1 MSTDFQCVFPS
12 SIVPLSSIRLL
23 PGVTPMSV
31 DVVGQDFRNVD
42 EVSING
48 IAAKSVLILSPNRLI
63 AQVPDGILDKVTS
76 VTVTSTLLTFTNKSL
91 LRFRLGRSTSK
102 VNGMLRLVQLFVKLL
117 FTTQGTDIWAQRLG
131 GNGLRDVGRSFG
143 RDGGS
148 GIVADFHIAVQET
161 QKQIIA
167 IQTRDPSIPREERL
181 LKAKIATV
189 RYVRQEAALI
199 AAVELTNQT
208 GKPVL
213 ASMML

>member
-1 MSTDFQCVFPS
+1 MATDFQCVFPS
-12 SIVPLSSIRLL
+12 SVVPLSSIRIL
-23 PGVTPMSV
+23 PGVTPISV
-31 DVVGQDFRNVD
+31 DVIGQDFRNVD
-42 EVSING
+42 EVTING
-48 IAAKSVLILSPNRLI
+48 IAAKSVVILSPNRLI

-76 VTVTSTLLTFTNKSL
+76 VVVTSSQLTFTNKSV
-91 LRFRLGRSTSK
+91 LRFRLGRSTTK
-102 VNGMLRLVQLFVKLL
+102 VNGMLRLVQLFVKML
-117 FTTQGTDIWAQRLG
+117 FTTQGTDIWTQRLG

-189 RYVRQEAALI
+189 RYVRTEAALI
-199 AAVELTNQT
+199 ASIELTNQT